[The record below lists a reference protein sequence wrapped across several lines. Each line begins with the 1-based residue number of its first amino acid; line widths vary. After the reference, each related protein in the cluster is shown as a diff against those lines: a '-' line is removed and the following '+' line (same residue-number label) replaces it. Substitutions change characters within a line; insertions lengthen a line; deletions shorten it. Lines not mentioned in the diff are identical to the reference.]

1 MWKLIQIVFALGFI
15 AAIAPVPAFAQKQ
28 SCEELCTKRCAAG
41 ATAYRNLCMPNCTAK
56 CYQKRSEK
64 K

>member
-1 MWKLIQIVFALGFI
+1 MWKLIQIVFALGFV

-28 SCEELCTKRCAAG
+28 SCQEFCAKRCAEG
-41 ATAYRNLCMPNCTAK
+41 ATHRNFCMPNCTSK
-56 CYQKRSEK
+56 CNQKRSEK